1 MKTKEKF
8 MHYYYK
14 KYPYLQYKYYD
25 DGQWIMFS
33 IPPEI
38 LTIIF
43 QNHFNYYP
51 KTFFD
56 CGAATGEIV
65 YRAEKLGMVST
76 GIDIKKYPYQN
87 ENLEKLFIDGKI
99 QIKSISDCNSI
110 RADMAYCNGTLT
122 YFSENELPQVLE
134 KFKTCKMLTA
144 IHNTTEDVIAAKKQ
158 GDELLTCN
166 KPRLIKNRGW
176 WMNAFIDNDFSV
188 KYDNL
193 AHCFCAFPKTR

>member
-1 MKTKEKF
+1 

-14 KYPYLQYKYYD
+14 KYPYLQYEYYD
-25 DGQWIMFS
+25 DGAWIMFS

-38 LTIIF
+38 QATIF

-65 YRAEKLGMVST
+65 YRAEKLGITAT
-76 GIDIKKYPYQN
+76 GIDIRKYPYQN
-87 ENLEKLFIDGKI
+87 ENLEKLFTDGKI
-99 QIKSISDCNSI
+99 QIKSILDCEPI

-122 YFSENELPQVLE
+122 YFSEKELPQVLE

-166 KPRLIKNRGW
+166 KPRLIRKQNW
-176 WMNAFIDNDFSV
+176 WLNTFIDNGFFV